1 MSKDKR
7 CREKRKLKEIETEQ
21 NLETALQK
29 IKQLETILARTNAD
43 NEKLQTKN
51 VQLLANFA
59 QAEKEKNDLCTLN
72 VQLQQKLDFT
82 QQNLH
87 AAKLFINMWQGQAYS
102 SIETMP

>member
-29 IKQLETILARTNAD
+29 IKQLEAILTRTNTD
-43 NEKLQTKN
+43 NEKLQTQN
-51 VQLLANFA
+51 VQLLANIA

-82 QQNLH
+82 Q
-87 AAKLFINMWQGQAYS
+87 
-102 SIETMP
+102 